1 MQIST
6 NNTIQSNVN
15 SLAASPAPKSLSTVS
30 KDSISSTIPPVF
42 EASQSVKPQNRP
54 APSPTVTVQPK
65 AQSANPQPKNSNIQ
79 NRLSEKSTNSE
90 ANRAEKISSKNTAE
104 IIQNQSNPPFN
115 EDETSTNKEST
126 ADKAIETKAADTQA
140 IDIILEQK
148 AQIETLAIR
157 DREVRSHERTIRSA
171 GGDLTGG
178 SAVSFKEGPN
188 GVKYATNVDIPIDTS
203 SVKGNTEATIKK
215 MRVVQQTA
223 LAPAESTSSDR
234 ATVTA
239 ATRILLQA
247 QNDLVAEKSEAR
259 LNEEKQASEKR
270 AELRSKQSAAI
281 QVYTQLNAIGVETE
295 NSRDIEKL
303 LPDLNLN
310 VYA

>member
-6 NNTIQSNVN
+6 NNTIQSDV
-15 SLAASPAPKSLSTVS
+15 STLVSSPAPKSLSAVS

-42 EASQSVKPQNRP
+42 EASPSLKPRNQP
-54 APSPTVTVQPK
+54 SPSPTVAIQPK
-65 AQSANPQPKNSNIQ
+65 APSVSTQVKNSSTHVKA
-79 NRLSEKSTNSE
+79 SEKATNSE
-90 ANRAEKISSKNTAE
+90 SNIIKDQTAKRIQSQNNAPAPVNENIINTNNEFEDSKKVDANRA
-104 IIQNQSNPPFN
+104 
-115 EDETSTNKEST
+115 
-126 ADKAIETKAADTQA
+126 DKQA
-140 IDIILEQK
+140 INIILEQK

-178 SAVSFKEGPN
+178 ASVSFKEGPD
-188 GVKYATNVDIPIDTS
+188 GVKYAASVDVPIDTS
-203 SVKGNTEATIKK
+203 TVPGNPEATIKK

-239 ATRILLQA
+239 ATRLLLQA
-247 QNDLVAEKSEAR
+247 QIDLVAEKTETM
-259 LNEEKQASEKR
+259 LNEEDRASEKR
-270 AELRSKQSAAI
+270 TELRSKQSVAI
-281 QVYTQLNAIGVETE
+281 QVYTQLNAIGVEAE
-295 NSRDIEKL
+295 NSKDIQSL

>member
-1 MQIST
+1 MQISATTT
-6 NNTIQSNVN
+6 NNTIQSDISIPV
-15 SLAASPAPKSLSTVS
+15 STPVPKSQSTVS
-30 KDSISSTIPPVF
+30 KDNVASSIPPVF
-42 EASQSVKPQNRP
+42 ETSPNVKSQNKP
-54 APSPTVTVQPK
+54 APSPTVTIQPK
-65 AQSANPQPKNSNIQ
+65 QPSSTVQQKNSSTQIKP
-79 NRLSEKSTNSE
+79 SEKTSSSE
-90 ANRAEKISSKNTAE
+90 TSSIKEQTAE
-104 IIQNQSNPPFN
+104 RIQNQNSAALN
-115 EDETSTNKEST
+115 EDEIIENKQFENNKTVETKT
-126 ADKAIETKAADTQA
+126 ADKQA

-148 AQIETLAIR
+148 AQIETLTIR

-178 SAVSFKEGPN
+178 SSVSYKEGPN
-188 GVKYATNVDIPIDTS
+188 GVKYATNVDVPIDTS
-203 SVKGNTEATIKK
+203 TVQGNPEATIKK

-247 QNDLVAEKSEAR
+247 QNDLVAQKSETR
-259 LNEEKQASEKR
+259 LNEEEQASEKR
-270 AELRSKQSAAI
+270 AELRTRQSVAI

-295 NSRDIEKL
+295 NARDIESL